1 MGIEILYILIF
12 KGSLINHILQIPV
25 FFPLDL
31 IVAKWN
37 VFFLF
42 NRFLFSFFKCL
53 LGYPPK
59 NQAVKKRK
67 LSNVKEFA

>member
-37 VFFLF
+37 VLKYPTTVVGLFLSAIQWVDYF
-42 NRFLFSFFKCL
+42 EVILFATFYL
-53 LGYPPK
+53 
-59 NQAVKKRK
+59 
-67 LSNVKEFA
+67 